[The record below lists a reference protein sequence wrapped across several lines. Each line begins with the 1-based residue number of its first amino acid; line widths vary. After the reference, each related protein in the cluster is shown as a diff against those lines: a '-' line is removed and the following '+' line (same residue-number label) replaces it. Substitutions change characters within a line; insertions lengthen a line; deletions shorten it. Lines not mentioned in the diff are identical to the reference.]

1 VNKYPSKLNKKLD
14 ALEGRVQK
22 IATDIKKTKGML
34 DKNNPDELK
43 QILSNIQKEINAIE
57 QAISHVKVNNKIQ
70 LGTEDS
76 SDSEISQTKEA
87 ISRIMQESCIRESRP
102 RMTKVYN
109 ARHESPRK
117 VNGEQRDIQGPS
129 TPNYQQRKQKSLKQT
144 RESEN
149 DPLGKKL
156 GCRLQVRNVLL

>member
-1 VNKYPSKLNKKLD
+1 
-14 ALEGRVQK
+14 
-22 IATDIKKTKGML
+22 ML
-34 DKNNPDELK
+34 DKNNPDEPK

-102 RMTKVYN
+102 RMAKVYN

-144 RESEN
+144 REREK